1 VDLRTSIGRIEF
13 KNPVI
18 VAAGTFGYGEEYASF
33 FDLNRLGALVTK
45 TITLK
50 PRQGNPPPRLAE
62 TPAGLLNSIGLEN
75 PGVDIFLKKKM
86 PFLRRLETSVIVSIS
101 GENEDEYL
109 TLAKKLEQEEGI
121 RALEVNVSCPN
132 VRQGEILLGR
142 DAEAVFSL
150 TRKLKEN
157 TTFPF
162 ILKLPPSDNIVEVAQ
177 AIKEAGGDGVS
188 LINTVPGMAIDV
200 EKRRPKLGA
209 VTGGLSGPAI
219 KPIAL
224 KMVWDVYTNVDIP
237 IIGMGGIM
245 GFEDALEFFLAGA
258 SAIAVG
264 TANFVEPAISVKII
278 EELEDYLQ
286 KENIKEFSH
295 LVGSLNTGE

>member
-109 TLAKKLEQEEGI
+109 TL
-121 RALEVNVSCPN
+121 
-132 VRQGEILLGR
+132 QGEILLGR